1 MNFMGKTLNKFTKK
15 FNLNNTIINFTS
27 FTSQLLLK
35 KFIPNK
41 KKYYILMIF
50 TMYIHSSQH

>member
-1 MNFMGKTLNKFTKK
+1 MGKTLNKFTKK

>member
-1 MNFMGKTLNKFTKK
+1 MGKTLNKFTKK

-35 KFIPNK
+35 KFILDK

-50 TMYIHSSQH
+50 TIYIHSSQH